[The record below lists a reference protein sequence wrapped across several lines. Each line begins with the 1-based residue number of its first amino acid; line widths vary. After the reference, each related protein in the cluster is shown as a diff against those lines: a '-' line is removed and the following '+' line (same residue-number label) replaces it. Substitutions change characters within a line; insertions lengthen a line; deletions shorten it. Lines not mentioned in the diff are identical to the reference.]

1 MSNEL
6 ERFVRDNRSAFD
18 GENPS
23 SAVWDQISSSLPGKK
38 EAKRFTL
45 RDIFKWSAAAAVF
58 MLILTS
64 VYFIAIKKYSHEISN
79 SEPDLTRYLP
89 TGENFGNINPE
100 YVTEFKQAG
109 ILIEKRQEELKAA
122 VSDQPALYQKF
133 QDDLNTL
140 DSAYRLLRDKAGE
153 SINQDVILKAMI
165 QNLQLQSELLARQL
179 MIIKDIKPSKTS
191 KNEKSI

>member
-6 ERFVRDNRSAFD
+6 ERFIRDNRSEFD
-18 GENPS
+18 GEAPS
-23 SAVWDQISSSLPGKK
+23 SAVWDQISSTLPAQK

-45 RDIFKWSAAAAVF
+45 RDIYKWCAVAAVF

-64 VYFIAIKKYSHEISN
+64 VYFIAIKKYSHEISE
-79 SEPDLTRYLP
+79 SGPDLTRYLP
-89 TGENFGNINPE
+89 AGENFSNINPE

-109 ILIEKRQEELKAA
+109 MLIEKRQEELKTA
-122 VSDQPALYQKF
+122 VADQPALYQKF

-179 MIIKDIKPSKTS
+179 LVIKEIKPTKTL
-191 KNEKSI
+191 KHEKSI